1 MNIQLNK
8 NKVSLNQCK
17 KMVKAIRS
25 LHSIPGHFKKVRA
38 RVRKEQST
46 FAKNL
51 KDRGFRKVGKIKDY
65 KKIFYG

>member
-1 MNIQLNK
+1 MDR
-8 NKVSLNQCK
+8 
-17 KMVKAIRS
+17 VKL

-51 KDRGFRKVGKIKDY
+51 KDEQIMKDIASY
-65 KKIFYG
+65 IITLQ

>member
-1 MNIQLNK
+1 
-8 NKVSLNQCK
+8 
-17 KMVKAIRS
+17 MVKAIRS

-51 KDRGFRKVGKIKDY
+51 KDKGFRKVGKIKDY